1 MKEKVRNFFAKNLI
15 ECLLSLLLSFKGL
28 ILLSDVFVVK
38 FIRKELEWMIVVA
51 DQFVISVDL
60 IGKSSFLD

>member
-15 ECLLSLLLSFKGL
+15 ECLLSLLLSFKSL